1 MTEKEILQLIE
12 RHELNDENCLSNYL
26 LSQLKNNTIDTTVL
40 SRIIELSNSERENHS
55 AYYTNPFII
64 QEIINYLPDFLE
76 KSQLHICE
84 PSVGAGNFLPFLFE
98 KYKHIPKVKFTLIDI
113 NPKTL
118 EWVKLIYNQQ
128 RLPENI
134 ELEFICNDFMLYQ
147 PERKF
152 DLIIGNPPFTKLKR
166 TDLSLFDI
174 ENYSQNVK
182 NLSAFF
188 LEKSLQCA
196 DVISLIMPKNLLN
209 TPEYKETREKLTN
222 NKIQSILDFG
232 ELGFKGVLVE
242 TINIICN
249 LKENNQ
255 RNIDVCSLPKKLKL
269 IQKAN
274 YIFDSALPYWVIY
287 RDQDFD
293 KVFKKLKFNQFT
305 VFRDRQIT
313 NENLSL
319 VKKHSE
325 QVRVLKSRNI
335 SDLGDKIIDIENYDA
350 YIEQTKLMKL
360 SVAKYF
366 DREDVY
372 LTPNMTYKP
381 RLMRKQKGYI
391 MNGSVAVL
399 IPKFSYHLSDDE
411 LKYYASSEF
420 RHFYQIARNY
430 QTRSL
435 NIDANSVFWFGL
447 KNREIK

>member
-1 MTEKEILQLIE
+1 MTEKEIFQTIEEHQLY
-12 RHELNDENCLSNYL
+12 DENCLSSYL
-26 LSQLKNNTIDTTVL
+26 FSQLENSSIDISVL
-40 SRIIELSNSERENHS
+40 SRIIELSNSDRENHS

-64 QEIINYLPDFLE
+64 KEIINYLPNFEE
-76 KSQLHICE
+76 KIDLHICE

-113 NPKTL
+113 NSKTL
-118 EWVKLIYNQQ
+118 EFVKLIYNKK
-128 RLPENI
+128 RLPKNI
-134 ELEFICNDFMLYQ
+134 ELEFICDDFMLYQ

-152 DLIIGNPPFTKLKR
+152 DIIIGNPPFTKLKKA
-166 TDLSLFDI
+166 DLSLFKT
-174 ENYSQNVK
+174 ENYSQNIK

-196 DVISLIMPKNLLN
+196 DITSLIMPKNLLN
-209 TPEYKETREKLTN
+209 TPEYKETRVKLTN
-222 NKIQSILDFG
+222 SKIQSILDFG

-249 LKENNQ
+249 QKKNNQ
-255 RNIDVCSLPKKLKL
+255 TNIDVCSLPKKIKL

-274 YIFDSALPYWVIY
+274 YIFDSSLPYWVIY

-293 KVFKKLKFNQFT
+293 KVFKKLKFNQFS

-313 NENLSL
+313 NDILSFE
-319 VKKHSE
+319 KKHSE

-335 SDLGDKIIDIENYDA
+335 SELGDKIIDIENYDA
-350 YIEQTKLMKL
+350 YIDQTKLMKL
-360 SVAKYF
+360 YVAKYF

-447 KNREIK
+447 KIEG